1 MAVGR
6 CSRRRCCCYSFVFFF
21 PLPSAINAP
30 PPRLF
35 CSSLFMVWRWR
46 YHLRQRGIMEVA
58 LQWRIN
64 PGSDPSSSSPLC
76 LSAFLFFS
84 SLFLLF
90 CCCIS
95 LPPLLCCFLFSKRSS
110 SLLLSSL
117 TGFLIKISVV
127 LHPKTLLTSSACLF
141 VFFFKPKSFPL
152 LFSILYPLSLPS
164 ILSSPLSVFR
174 SFSSP
179 FPPKSPLVIFFSGR
193 SLFSLLYSF
202 SCFFFLLCVV
212 VLSFFLLSSSPLP
225 FLLHL
230 SSSIYKQKEREA
242 TLPCLVKVQ
251 GCTRVVWGGFC
262 TATPTTAGYGFFL
275 PFYMMAGEG
284 VHGCI

>member
-35 CSSLFMVWRWR
+35 YSSPFMVWRWR

-141 VFFFKPKSFPL
+141 VFFLKPKSFPL

-202 SCFFFLLCVV
+202 SCFFSFS
-212 VLSFFLLSSSPLP
+212 VLSFSLFFYSPAPPFPFYFISLPLFISRKRERPPCPVSSR
-225 FLLHL
+225 
-230 SSSIYKQKEREA
+230 YR
-242 TLPCLVKVQ
+242 
-251 GCTRVVWGGFC
+251 
-262 TATPTTAGYGFFL
+262 ATPGWYGVASAQPPQPLQGMAFFSL
-275 PFYMMAGEG
+275 F
-284 VHGCI
+284 I